1 MLGASTVRPP
11 SERGKERTQRRKEG
25 NVEPEL
31 RWIARRG
38 IRGLK
43 QALATGDTGSLLGEE
58 APQRQVSEQQEPC
71 CSEHNR
77 EEALRGES
85 IEIWAHVCW
94 HLTTNRLKNGA

>member
-11 SERGKERTQRRKEG
+11 SERGKEPAQRRKED

-31 RWIARRG
+31 RGISRRV

-43 QALATGDTGSLLGEE
+43 QALAKGDAGSLLGEK
-58 APQRQVSEQQEPC
+58 APQRQASEQQEPYC
-71 CSEHNR
+71 LEHNQ

-85 IEIWAHVCW
+85 IGMLAHVCW
-94 HLTTNRLKNGA
+94 HLTPELSRDA